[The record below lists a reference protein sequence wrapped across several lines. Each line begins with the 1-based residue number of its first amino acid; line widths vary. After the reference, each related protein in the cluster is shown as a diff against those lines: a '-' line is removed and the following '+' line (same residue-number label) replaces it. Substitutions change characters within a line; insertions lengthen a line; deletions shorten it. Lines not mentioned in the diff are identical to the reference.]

1 MYNFKATVTNSTTN
15 AQFTFFTN
23 AGEKIT
29 GHPCSEL
36 KEKYKGTY
44 QQKLPIEIVNI
55 IGKKH
60 IFQIY
65 FSPSAR
71 KRAREFTVQDI
82 LDLKLPIET
91 QNTVTE
97 PLKTLSTSATTK
109 ESTSKEKDIL
119 DLQPPIETQ
128 NIGIG
133 LPTSTS
139 TIVKEST
146 SKDKGVPGPHYQS
159 NNKP

>member
-15 AQFTFFTN
+15 VQFTFFTN

-91 QNTVTE
+91 QN
-97 PLKTLSTSATTK
+97 
-109 ESTSKEKDIL
+109 
-119 DLQPPIETQ
+119 
-128 NIGIG
+128 IGIG